1 MEVVYSDNALVFS
14 DEPLQF
20 DWLHRA
26 NIDVTIETGRLT
38 SVFGDFLDF
47 RLGLKLWD
55 GVLDIAPISFRQS
68 GGTFAANVHLEPN
81 GDVYALSFS
90 TDVESVHLGLLALPN
105 QDPKTIPPINSNAD
119 FASSGVTPHEWMAA
133 SNGHISVYQ
142 GAGRIKNVG
151 GEKIFGDVIV
161 QLLQLINPLYKE
173 RPYINFEC
181 GIFEIDIVDGVAT
194 TETLAVQT
202 DRMSVI
208 LDGDINFDSEKLNF
222 RVQATPR
229 KGLGLSIGGV
239 VNQFIKIGGTLRK
252 PQVGID
258 PVSSATTTGVAVATA
273 GLSLLAKGLWDR
285 AAAEKSICE
294 ELQP

>member
-1 MEVVYSDNALVFS
+1 
-14 DEPLQF
+14 
-20 DWLHRA
+20 
-26 NIDVTIETGRLT
+26 
-38 SVFGDFLDF
+38 
-47 RLGLKLWD
+47 
-55 GVLDIAPISFRQS
+55 
-68 GGTFAANVHLEPN
+68 
-81 GDVYALSFS
+81 
-90 TDVESVHLGLLALPN
+90 
-105 QDPKTIPPINSNAD
+105 
-119 FASSGVTPHEWMAA
+119 
-133 SNGHISVYQ
+133 
-142 GAGRIKNVG
+142 
-151 GEKIFGDVIV
+151 V

-285 AAAEKSICE
+285 AAAEKSICK